1 MRISD
6 CSSDVCSSDLEH
18 RRIVEAGAAGDEAAA
33 GVVRGPVRAAVG
45 VEAGG
50 DHLEAGAVFLRL
62 DLDDAPAPAHQGT
75 GAVQLDGF
83 ARGDLVELALQR
95 LRHGAAG
102 GEQYAGEAGGGERAE
117 VHADLSGTWRSE
129 EHTSELPSLMRISY
143 AVFCLKK
150 KINQKS
156 TTPTHK

>member
-6 CSSDVCSSDLEH
+6 WSSDVCSSDL
-18 RRIVEAGAAGDEAAA
+18 VF
-33 GVVRGPVRAAVG
+33 RGPVRAAVG

-102 GEQYAGEAGGGERAE
+102 GEQYAGDR
-117 VHADLSGTWRSE
+117 
-129 EHTSELPSLMRISY
+129 
-143 AVFCLKK
+143 
-150 KINQKS
+150 KS
-156 TTPTHK
+156 TRLNSSH